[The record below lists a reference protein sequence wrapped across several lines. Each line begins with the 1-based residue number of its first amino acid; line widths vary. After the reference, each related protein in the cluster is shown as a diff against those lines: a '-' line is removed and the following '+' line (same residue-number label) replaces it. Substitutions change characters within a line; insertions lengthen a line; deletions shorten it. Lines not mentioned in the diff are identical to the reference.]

1 MWGPDRVTLAPRAAM
16 MPRMPPRFATVVG
29 SMRWI
34 ISLAG
39 LTAVVALSIDMSLP
53 AQPTLARTFGVS
65 SETAQLTLSLFLI
78 GFALAQLVVGYL
90 SDAWGRRRV
99 ILGGLAMFSVASI
112 ACAASPSIEVLL
124 ACRVLQGV
132 GAAAAPVV
140 ARAMVRDTQP
150 AAQAARLLSTMLAAL
165 AIAPMIAPVF
175 GGWLLHIAGWRSIFA
190 ALAVTGTIMFAL
202 AHLTLVETLAVERR
216 QPASPRGLVRSY
228 ARFFTTRGTRLPM
241 LVSCAVFA
249 GQFAYIADSPF
260 VLMGGY
266 GVSPDSFGFYFAMT
280 ALALMLGSLAGG
292 RMLRAG
298 RSPGA
303 MLVLGAWLLVT
314 GGVLVVIGTRTEALG
329 IAGFLIPMII
339 YFFGAG
345 LTSPSATALA
355 LEPVPQIAGTASAV
369 MGCATV
375 ISGALAGYETTRIG
389 GSSPTTFAAVVLV
402 MAVLVLGFASAA
414 AVLRRRAA

>member
-1 MWGPDRVTLAPRAAM
+1 
-16 MPRMPPRFATVVG
+16 MPPRFVTAVG
-29 SMRWI
+29 SLRWI
-34 ISLAG
+34 VTLAG

-53 AQPTLARTFGVS
+53 AQPTLARRFDVS

-78 GFALAQLVVGYL
+78 GFAGAQLFVGYL

-99 ILGGLAMFSVASI
+99 LLGGLAMFSLAGI
-112 ACAASPSIEVLL
+112 ACAVSPTIEVLI

-165 AIAPMIAPVF
+165 AIAPMVAPVF
-175 GGWLLHIAGWRSIFA
+175 GGWLLRVVGWRAIFA
-190 ALAVTGTIMFAL
+190 ALAVTGVVMFAI
-202 AHLTLVETLAVERR
+202 AHLTLTETLAVERR
-216 QPASPRGLVRSY
+216 RPPSLRGLVRSFG
-228 ARFFTTRGTRLPM
+228 RFFTARGTVLPM
-241 LVSCAVFA
+241 LVSCAAFA

-266 GVSPDSFGFYFAMT
+266 GVSSDNFGFYFAMT
-280 ALALMLGSLAGG
+280 AFALMLGSLAGG

-303 MLVLGAWLLVT
+303 MIVVGACLLVA
-314 GGVLVVIGTRTEALG
+314 GGILVAIGTRIEGLG
-329 IAGFLIPMII
+329 IAGFMVPMII
-339 YFFGAG
+339 YFFGTG

-355 LEPVPQIAGTASAV
+355 MEPVPEIAGTSSAAI
-369 MGCATV
+369 GCSTMIA
-375 ISGALAGYETTRIG
+375 GAFSGYETTRIG
-389 GSSPTTFAAVVLV
+389 GSSPTTFAAVVVV
-402 MAVLVLGFASAA
+402 MAVLSLGLASAA
-414 AVLRRRAA
+414 AIIRRRQKQQESR